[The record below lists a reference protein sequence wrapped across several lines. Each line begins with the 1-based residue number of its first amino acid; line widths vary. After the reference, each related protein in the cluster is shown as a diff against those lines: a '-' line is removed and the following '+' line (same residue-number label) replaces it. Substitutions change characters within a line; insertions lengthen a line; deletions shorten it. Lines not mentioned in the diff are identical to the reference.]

1 MEELCIKITD
11 DTILSYYR
19 ENPHIDIVA
28 MNLMFID
35 ILKNL
40 SSNLSTTI
48 NSTINSKILSIV
60 SDIDKNVSS
69 FRSDIIINFNEKLN
83 QTKREYVEDLKTQ
96 LTNNI
101 LSNNEKLSVII
112 DRNADTILTKTVT
125 SITSIINDIIPKS
138 QDKNYTQ
145 IENCIKLFCSSI
157 EQDTKKLLETK
168 YNDENTAKLI
178 IDNIENNFSK
188 MVSSIQTPIFQLIQS
203 SEERTSGGIQKVKD
217 EFIQQQLIQEKLTTE
232 LNDFL
237 NKYKNNSSLKGGVS
251 ENELY
256 FMLQSIMPSDEI
268 IRVSGDTSSCDFKV
282 NRKNKEKPTILF
294 ENKDYSRNVTTD
306 EVNKFERDIQNQKSH
321 GIFISQKTPIT
332 FKDSFQIDIINTFIH
347 VYIPNCQYDT
357 EKIKIAIDIVD
368 NLSSKL
374 NILNNINDVNEDNMY
389 STSKNDIDDL
399 ANEYRNF
406 AIQKLSI
413 QEIVKTSSK
422 QLLDK
427 LEEIQL
433 PKIKNILIKFGIIE
447 NENLKCQY
455 CNIYEGKN
463 KASLSAHLRNCK
475 FNSTK
480 KKDDN
485 VLSVEEIIE
494 TIEPNIESVITNN
507 LELELKP
514 VPVLSPPIIKKNKT
528 SIKTSSD
535 TSK

>member
-1 MEELCIKITD
+1 MEHSCITITD

-28 MNLMFID
+28 MNLILID
-35 ILKNL
+35 ILKSL

-69 FRSDIIINFNEKLN
+69 FRSDIITNFNEKLN
-83 QTKREYVEDLKTQ
+83 QTKREYIEDLKVQ
-96 LTNNI
+96 LTSNI
-101 LSNNEKLSVII
+101 LSNNEKLSFII
-112 DRNADTILTKTVT
+112 DRNSDNTLTKTIS
-125 SITSIINDIIPKS
+125 SITSIINEIIPRS

-168 YNDENTAKLI
+168 HSDENSTKTI
-178 IDNIENNFSK
+178 IDNIESNFSK

-232 LNDFL
+232 LNEFL

-268 IRVSGDTSSCDFKV
+268 IRVSADTASCDFKV
-282 NRKNKEKPTILF
+282 NRKNKDKPTILF
-294 ENKDYSRNVTTD
+294 ENKDYNRSVTTD
-306 EVNKFERDIQNQKSH
+306 EVNKFERDIQTQKSH

-332 FKDSFQIDIINTFIH
+332 FKDAFQIDVINNFIH

-357 EKIKIAIDIVD
+357 EKVKIAIDIID
-368 NLSSKL
+368 NLASKL
-374 NILNNINDVNEDNMY
+374 KIITNVNAVNEDEMY
-389 STSKNDIDDL
+389 STSKSDIDDL

-406 AIQKLSI
+406 AVQKVSI

-433 PKIKNILIKFGIIE
+433 PKIKNILIKFGVVE
-447 NENLKCQY
+447 NENLKCPY
-455 CNIYEGKN
+455 CSIYEGKN
-463 KASLSAHLRNCK
+463 KASLSAHMRNCK
-475 FNSTK
+475 SNATK
-480 KKDDN
+480 KKEESDS
-485 VLSVEEIIE
+485 LCEII
-494 TIEPNIESVITNN
+494 TEP
-507 LELELKP
+507 LELEIDNT
-514 VPVLSPPIIKKNKT
+514 VLPTEIPIPINKKVIK
-528 SIKTSSD
+528 
-535 TSK
+535 SKKLTPEKK

>member
-1 MEELCIKITD
+1 MEEHFIKITD
-11 DTILSYYR
+11 ETILSYYK
-19 ENPHIDIVA
+19 ENPHLDIVA

-40 SSNLSTTI
+40 STNLSATI

-60 SDIDKNVSS
+60 SDIDKNVST
-69 FRSDIIINFNEKLN
+69 FRYDIITNFNEKLN
-83 QTKREYVEDLKTQ
+83 QTKKEYVEDLKTQ

-101 LSNNEKLSVII
+101 LSNNEKLSSLI
-112 DRNADTILTKTVT
+112 DRNADTILAKT
-125 SITSIINDIIPKS
+125 SSIINDIIPKS
-138 QDKNYTQ
+138 QDKNYIQ
-145 IENCIKLFCSSI
+145 IETCIKSFCSSI

-168 YNDENTAKLI
+168 NNDENSAKII

-188 MVSSIQTPIFQLIQS
+188 MVSSIQNPILQLIQS
-203 SEERTSGGIQKVKD
+203 SEERTTGGIQKIKD
-217 EFIQQQLIQEKLTTE
+217 EFLQQQLIHEKLTSE

-268 IRVSGDTSSCDFKV
+268 IRVSSETACCDFKV
-282 NRKNKEKPTILF
+282 NRKNKDKPTILF
-294 ENKDYSRNVTTD
+294 ENKDYIRNVVTD
-306 EVNKFERDIQNQKSH
+306 EVTKFERDIQTQKTH

-332 FKDSFQIDIINTFIH
+332 FKDSFQIDIINNLIH
-347 VYIPNCQYDT
+347 VYVPNCQYDT
-357 EKIKIAIDIVD
+357 EKLKIAIDIVD

-374 NILNNINDVNEDNMY
+374 KSINNANELNDDHMY

-399 ANEYRNF
+399 AQEYRSF

-413 QEIVKTSSK
+413 QELVKTFSK
-422 QLLDK
+422 NLLDK

-433 PKIKNILIKFGIIE
+433 PKIKNILVKFGVID
-447 NENLKCQY
+447 NENLKCSH

-475 FNSTK
+475 FNLSKNKDGSDST
-480 KKDDN
+480 
-485 VLSVEEIIE
+485 E
-494 TIEPNIESVITNN
+494 N
-507 LELELKP
+507 LELNNVVIETTTSS
-514 VPVLSPPIIKKNKT
+514 VKK
-528 SIKTSSD
+528 SIKTP
-535 TSK
+535 TKTQ